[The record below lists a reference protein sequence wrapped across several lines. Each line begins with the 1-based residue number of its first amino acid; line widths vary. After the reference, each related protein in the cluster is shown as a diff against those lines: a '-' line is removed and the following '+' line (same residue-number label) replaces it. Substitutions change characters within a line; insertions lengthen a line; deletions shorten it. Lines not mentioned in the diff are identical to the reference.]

1 MSDNDGLKW
10 YIGSLVF
17 FILVFFLLF
26 KLHTY
31 LFGDYVGTDITEKL
45 VKSTVV
51 SVAVGESFPLDD
63 VLSKYDGVTDY
74 LYQGVT
80 KESDEGTQLQ
90 IGKRLYH
97 GGSGSKNT
105 SYEIQEMLVNA
116 KIGEKI
122 TQINTKE
129 EDDEFYYDVTLL
141 KVTDNAIEVRLDKN
155 QVTKTMIREGE
166 HLKEWVQKAE
176 RENQ

>member
-1 MSDNDGLKW
+1 MNDNEALKW

-17 FILVFFLLF
+17 FILVFLILV
-26 KLHTY
+26 KLQSF
-31 LFGDYVGTDITEKL
+31 LFGDYVGTDVTEKI

-51 SVAVGESFPLDD
+51 TVAVGENFPLDD

-97 GGSGSKNT
+97 GGSGSKST

-122 TQINTKE
+122 KQINTKE
-129 EDDEFYYDVTLL
+129 EDSEFYYDVTLL

-155 QVTKTMIREGE
+155 QITKTMIREGE
-166 HLKEWVQKAE
+166 HLKEWVEKAE